1 MSTQIFVA
9 PVLWHGN
16 VIVPAAIRWLRI
28 GKKNMPTQTPPN
40 NLRDL
45 IDSIAS
51 ARGVTLYKESANA

>member
-9 PVLWHGN
+9 PMLCRDT

-28 GKKNMPTQTPPN
+28 GKNNMPTNTPPN

-45 IDSIAS
+45 IGSIAT
-51 ARGVTLYKESANA
+51 ARGVTLYKGAK